1 MKGMQIMD
9 NTEKRENRYIRF
21 HIAVCVFFMMLLSAA
36 VLGALFY
43 HQVLHHDDMMAMAE
57 MQSETERNLQS
68 PRGMILDRNGKV
80 LAISEMSK
88 SLYADPTML
97 NEPPEKVAELLAPY
111 LRISQDEILRRLK
124 DDTAF
129 VWLDRQMDHDKYEA
143 VEEVIKGEKLHG
155 LVFRDENR
163 RFYPNG
169 SMAAQVIGFVG
180 DNDRGLDGI
189 EMILDDEIRGN
200 KQTFRLQTD
209 SNNIPVFE
217 SALKK
222 FLPDKERSV
231 SLTLDSTIQYL
242 AEKELDG
249 IMNRNKPEGAAIIV
263 MNPKTGEILAMAS
276 RPTYDLNHYGK
287 GDKES
292 YRNRAVVNVYEPGST
307 FKPLMAASALDSGK
321 WSVSDVYHDTG
332 SIQVA
337 DRTMHNWDEKGLGN
351 VTLREIIMYSIN
363 TGMVHI
369 AVKAGGKLLTEYA
382 HRFGFGSITGIELPG
397 EQEGILFSP
406 STMSIVDTAS
416 MGIGQGIAVTPLQ
429 MVQAFSAIANDGHMM
444 KPFIVKEIDNPDG
457 SVYEK
462 KEPVEVGQPIKP
474 ETAETISKF
483 MGEEI
488 SSGGGQNAKIEGY
501 TFAGKTGTA
510 QKKTAD
516 STGYAEGQYVGSFI
530 GFGPVE
536 DPQFL
541 VLIVVDAPS
550 GVYYGAQVAA
560 PVFKDLMTEIVR
572 MKGLRPTSDTG
583 LKPLAPLVTAPPR
596 VIPPVHQTEDG
607 VLIPSFIG
615 WSTREVN
622 DWLNEAGLGFVPKG
636 MGSAVPQDPRPGSYA
651 PSGSDVTVTF
661 KR

>member
-1 MKGMQIMD
+1 
-9 NTEKRENRYIRF
+9 
-21 HIAVCVFFMMLLSAA
+21 
-36 VLGALFY
+36 
-43 HQVLHHDDMMAMAE
+43 
-57 MQSETERNLQS
+57 
-68 PRGMILDRNGKV
+68 
-80 LAISEMSK
+80 
-88 SLYADPTML
+88 
-97 NEPPEKVAELLAPY
+97 
-111 LRISQDEILRRLK
+111 
-124 DDTAF
+124 
-129 VWLDRQMDHDKYEA
+129 
-143 VEEVIKGEKLHG
+143 
-155 LVFRDENR
+155 
-163 RFYPNG
+163 
-169 SMAAQVIGFVG
+169 
-180 DNDRGLDGI
+180 
-189 EMILDDEIRGN
+189 
-200 KQTFRLQTD
+200 
-209 SNNIPVFE
+209 
-217 SALKK
+217 
-222 FLPDKERSV
+222 
-231 SLTLDSTIQYL
+231 
-242 AEKELDG
+242 
-249 IMNRNKPEGAAIIV
+249 
-263 MNPKTGEILAMAS
+263 
-276 RPTYDLNHYGK
+276 
-287 GDKES
+287 
-292 YRNRAVVNVYEPGST
+292 
-307 FKPLMAASALDSGK
+307 MAASALDSGK

-462 KEPVEVGQPIKP
+462 KDPVEVGQPIKA

-516 STGYAEGQYVGSFI
+516 ST
-530 GFGPVE
+530 
-536 DPQFL
+536 
-541 VLIVVDAPS
+541 
-550 GVYYGAQVAA
+550 VYYGAQVAA

-596 VIPPVHQTEDG
+596 AIPPVHQTEDG

-636 MGSAVPQDPRPGSYA
+636 MGSAVQQDPRPGSYA

>member
-1 MKGMQIMD
+1 
-9 NTEKRENRYIRF
+9 
-21 HIAVCVFFMMLLSAA
+21 MM
-36 VLGALFY
+36 
-43 HQVLHHDDMMAMAE
+43 
-57 MQSETERNLQS
+57 
-68 PRGMILDRNGKV
+68 
-80 LAISEMSK
+80 
-88 SLYADPTML
+88 
-97 NEPPEKVAELLAPY
+97 
-111 LRISQDEILRRLK
+111 
-124 DDTAF
+124 
-129 VWLDRQMDHDKYEA
+129 
-143 VEEVIKGEKLHG
+143 
-155 LVFRDENR
+155 
-163 RFYPNG
+163 
-169 SMAAQVIGFVG
+169 
-180 DNDRGLDGI
+180 
-189 EMILDDEIRGN
+189 LDDEIRGN

-209 SNNIPVFE
+209 SNNIPVFD

-249 IMNRNKPEGAAIIV
+249 IMDRNKPEGAAIIV

-276 RPTYDLNHYGK
+276 RPTYDLNNYGK

-307 FKPLMAASALDSGK
+307 FKPLVAASALDSGK
-321 WSVSDVYHDTG
+321 WRVSDVYNDTG
-332 SIQVA
+332 TIQVA
-337 DRTMHNWDEKGLGN
+337 DRTLQNWDEKGMGK

-369 AVKAGGKLLTEYA
+369 AETAGGKLLTEYA

-462 KEPVEVGQPIKP
+462 REPVEVGQPIKP
-474 ETAETISKF
+474 ETAEIISKF

-530 GFGPVE
+530 GFGPLE

-550 GVYYGAQVAA
+550 GSYYGAQVAA

-583 LKPLAPLVTAPPR
+583 LKPSAPVVTAPPR

-636 MGSAVPQDPRPGSYA
+636 MGDAVQQDPRPGSYA

>member
-1 MKGMQIMD
+1 
-9 NTEKRENRYIRF
+9 
-21 HIAVCVFFMMLLSAA
+21 
-36 VLGALFY
+36 
-43 HQVLHHDDMMAMAE
+43 
-57 MQSETERNLQS
+57 
-68 PRGMILDRNGKV
+68 
-80 LAISEMSK
+80 
-88 SLYADPTML
+88 
-97 NEPPEKVAELLAPY
+97 
-111 LRISQDEILRRLK
+111 
-124 DDTAF
+124 
-129 VWLDRQMDHDKYEA
+129 
-143 VEEVIKGEKLHG
+143 
-155 LVFRDENR
+155 
-163 RFYPNG
+163 
-169 SMAAQVIGFVG
+169 
-180 DNDRGLDGI
+180 
-189 EMILDDEIRGN
+189 
-200 KQTFRLQTD
+200 
-209 SNNIPVFE
+209 
-217 SALKK
+217 
-222 FLPDKERSV
+222 
-231 SLTLDSTIQYL
+231 
-242 AEKELDG
+242 
-249 IMNRNKPEGAAIIV
+249 MNRNKPEGAAIIV

-462 KEPVEVGQPIKP
+462 KEPVEVGQPIKA

-483 MGEEI
+483 IGEEI

-636 MGSAVPQDPRPGSYA
+636 MGSAVQQDPRPGSYA

>member
-1 MKGMQIMD
+1 MPMPWRRQPGAGWNAMKGMQIMD

-124 DDTAF
+124 EDTAF

-369 AVKAGGKLLTEYA
+369 L
-382 HRFGFGSITGIELPG
+382 S
-397 EQEGILFSP
+397 
-406 STMSIVDTAS
+406 
-416 MGIGQGIAVTPLQ
+416 
-429 MVQAFSAIANDGHMM
+429 
-444 KPFIVKEIDNPDG
+444 
-457 SVYEK
+457 
-462 KEPVEVGQPIKP
+462 
-474 ETAETISKF
+474 
-483 MGEEI
+483 
-488 SSGGGQNAKIEGY
+488 
-501 TFAGKTGTA
+501 
-510 QKKTAD
+510 
-516 STGYAEGQYVGSFI
+516 
-530 GFGPVE
+530 
-536 DPQFL
+536 
-541 VLIVVDAPS
+541 LIH
-550 GVYYGAQVAA
+550 
-560 PVFKDLMTEIVR
+560 I
-572 MKGLRPTSDTG
+572 
-583 LKPLAPLVTAPPR
+583 
-596 VIPPVHQTEDG
+596 
-607 VLIPSFIG
+607 
-615 WSTREVN
+615 
-622 DWLNEAGLGFVPKG
+622 
-636 MGSAVPQDPRPGSYA
+636 
-651 PSGSDVTVTF
+651 
-661 KR
+661 